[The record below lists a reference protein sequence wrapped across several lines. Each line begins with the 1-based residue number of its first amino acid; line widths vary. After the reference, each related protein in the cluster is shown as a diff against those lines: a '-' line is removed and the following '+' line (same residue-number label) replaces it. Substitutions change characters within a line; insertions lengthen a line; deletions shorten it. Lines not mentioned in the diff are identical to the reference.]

1 MVSGDCL
8 LVLVQDN
15 IDRFEVSLAVAI
27 YCLKFNLN
35 IFVFQ
40 GEILT
45 TVIVVWKLTALTNAH
60 RWDNQEDEEGSDA
73 TIHVLPLRHTCAP
86 TPHSPLDSAQVK
98 IDFYVERVK
107 KSEKLT

>member
-1 MVSGDCL
+1 
-8 LVLVQDN
+8 VLVSCEIENKGIQSN
-15 IDRFEVSLAVAI
+15 
-27 YCLKFNLN
+27 
-35 IFVFQ
+35 

-45 TVIVVWKLTALTNAH
+45 TVIVVRKLTALTNAH
-60 RWDNQEDEEGSDA
+60 RWAHCDNKEDEEGSDA